1 MASIFSLD
9 KQVASLPKHGFPMSE
24 PFTFTSSC
32 GHLLP
37 IYFDQ
42 LNPGEKFR
50 YRVDLFTR
58 TQPLAAPAMC
68 DIDEF
73 IDVFFVPLQKISS
86 AAENILFQISDF
98 PSSSLPS
105 ISTDVVIPLLDL
117 SKIGVDIAGGASNT
131 YLGTYGTGLTDLGN
145 YAVYFESYI
154 AGMLRLF
161 DHCQVDPTVLFL
173 DQTGI
178 PAPYRPMINPAVFAV
193 YQAIFYDYYRLS
205 NWKGNQVYAYNLDSG
220 YNGLDLLATGLPWA
234 SAYGL
239 RELLQLRYRSWYKD
253 YFTNVYPSPLIST
266 TGMLATGVQNLNSVN
281 QWLSD
286 AQYAPITEVGYVSYT
301 GSGTSTSPIEP
312 AATFNQVYEN
322 RRLSTASLRTLFA
335 VDKLMKVTARAGKH
349 YDDQVLAHFGFKVP
363 KGYSKEV
370 VHLGVH
376 HQQIHIGEVI
386 STAETN
392 IGSLGELAGKG
403 YAKGNNQIVDG
414 FVAPCH
420 GYVMAIYSCVPKVA
434 YIGGL
439 SKLHAMTKR
448 YDWFIPELDNLGM
461 QPLFAYELNMLATTP
476 TTRAAWQIRNAQM
489 KSKFPRATYA
499 FKSSGDL
506 SGNITNNGPFAEWI
520 VTDFYPFSGPS
531 FQSISY
537 GRLLVS
543 PCMLNQLTLVGY
555 QPTPTASSLYDING
569 SPVPEVLYATDP
581 LIHHCVQSVS
591 KISGMSI
598 YGLDDKAI

>member
-9 KQVASLPKHGFPMSE
+9 KQVASLPKHGFPMSQ
-24 PFTFTSSC
+24 PFSFTSSC

-50 YRVDLFTR
+50 YSVDLFTR
-58 TQPLAAPAMC
+58 TQPLASPAMC
-68 DIDEF
+68 DIDEY
-73 IDVFFVPLQKISS
+73 IDVFFVPLKKISS
-86 AAENILFQISDF
+86 AADNILFQISDL

-105 ISTDVVIPLLDL
+105 ISTDVVLPLLDL
-117 SKIGVDIAGGASNT
+117 SKVGVDISGGGSNT
-131 YLGTYGTGLTDLGN
+131 YLGTYGTGITELSN
-145 YAVYFESYI
+145 YAVYFESYV
-154 AGMLRLF
+154 AGMIRLF
-161 DHCQVDPTVLFL
+161 DHLQVDPTVLFA

-178 PAPYRPMINPAVFAV
+178 PAPYRPMINPAAFAV

-205 NWKGNQVYAYNLDSG
+205 NWKNNQVFAYNLDAG
-220 YNGLDLLATGLPWA
+220 YSGLDLLATGMPWA
-234 SAYGL
+234 TSFGL

-253 YFTNVYPSPLIST
+253 YFTNVFPSPLISS
-266 TGMLATGVQNLNSVN
+266 TGLFSTGINNLDQIN
-281 QWLSD
+281 QWLVNASIH
-286 AQYAPITEVGYVSYT
+286 PILPT
-301 GSGTSTSPIEP
+301 GAVDMTGNGTTSTSGEDSSYTVTRELIRGS
-312 AATFNQVYEN
+312 AAN
-322 RRLSTASLRTLFA
+322 LRTLFA
-335 VDKLMKVTARAGKH
+335 VDKLLKVTARAGKH

-363 KGYSKEV
+363 KGYSNEV

-386 STAETN
+386 STADTSS
-392 IGSLGELAGKG
+392 GALGELAGKG
-403 YAKGNNQIVDG
+403 YGKSSNQIVDS

-420 GYVMAIYSCVPKVA
+420 GYVMAIYSCVPKIA

-439 SKLHAMTKR
+439 NKIHAMTKR
-448 YDWFIPELDNLGM
+448 YDWFIPEIDNLGM

-476 TTRAAWQIRNAQM
+476 TSRAAWQIRYAQM

-499 FKSSGDL
+499 FKSHGDL
-506 SGNITNNGPFAEWI
+506 QGFTWNDGPFAEWVI
-520 VTDFYPFSGPS
+520 TDFYPFSGSS
-531 FQSISY
+531 FQSIPY

-543 PCMLNQLTLVGY
+543 PCMLNQITLAMY
-555 QPTPTASSLYDING
+555 NPTPFAADLYDLSSNPI
-569 SPVPEVLYATDP
+569 PEALYSSDP
-581 LIHHCVQSVS
+581 LIHHCVQHVS

>member
-24 PFTFTSSC
+24 TFTFTSSC

-73 IDVFFVPLQKISS
+73 VDVFFVPLKKISS
-86 AAENILFQISDF
+86 AADNILFQISDL

-105 ISTDVVIPLLDL
+105 ISTDVVLPLLDL
-117 SKIGVDIAGGASNT
+117 SKIGVDIVGGASNT
-131 YLGTYGTGLTDLGN
+131 YLGTYGTGINDLGS
-145 YAVYFESYI
+145 YAVYFESYV
-154 AGMLRLF
+154 AGMIRLF
-161 DHCQVDPTVLFL
+161 DHCQVDPTVLFQ

-178 PAPYRPMINPAVFAV
+178 PTPYRPMINPAIFAV

-205 NWKGNQVYAYNLDSG
+205 NWKDNKVYAYNLDSG
-220 YNGLDLLATGLPWA
+220 YNGLDLLATGMPWS
-234 SAYGL
+234 SAFGL

-253 YFTNVYPSPLIST
+253 YFTNVFPSPLIGSA
-266 TGMLATGVQNLNSVN
+266 GMFATGIDNMRSIN
-281 QWLSD
+281 QWLVNGSYYPIIPAGNTD
-286 AQYAPITEVGYVSYT
+286 VSGNATTVATNAPSSYNV
-301 GSGTSTSPIEP
+301 
-312 AATFNQVYEN
+312 FDFQRN
-322 RRLSTASLRTLFA
+322 LSTASLRTMFA

-363 KGYSKEV
+363 KGYSNEV

-386 STAETN
+386 STADTTT
-392 IGSLGELAGKG
+392 GALGELAGKG
-403 YAKGNNQIVDG
+403 YGKSSNQIVDS

-439 SKLHAMTKR
+439 HKLHSMTKR
-448 YDWFIPELDNLGM
+448 YDWFIPEIDNLGM
-461 QPLFAYELNMLATTP
+461 QPLFAYELNMMATTP

-489 KSKFPRATYA
+489 KSKYPRATYA
-499 FKSSGDL
+499 FKSRGDL
-506 SGNITNNGPFAEWI
+506 YGNIFNDGPFAEWLI
-520 VTDFYPFSGPS
+520 TDFYPFSGPS
-531 FQSISY
+531 FQTIPY
-537 GRLLVS
+537 ARLLVS
-543 PCMLNQLTLVGY
+543 PCMLNQLTLVSY
-555 QPTPTASSLYDING
+555 IPTPAGNSLYFSDNTPNVGAIY
-569 SPVPEVLYATDP
+569 STDP